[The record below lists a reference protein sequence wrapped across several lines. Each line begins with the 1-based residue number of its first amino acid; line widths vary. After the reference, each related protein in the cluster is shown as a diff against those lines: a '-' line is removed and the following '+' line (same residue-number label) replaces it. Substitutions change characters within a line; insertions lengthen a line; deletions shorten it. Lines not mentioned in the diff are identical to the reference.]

1 MVHGG
6 TSDDDNA
13 HTIADNAD
21 NTYYYYPSIGDV
33 LKTRAILHQLAN
45 CNGVGIPIELVDMI
59 IDEAEYWPSILT
71 EMPRSISIMKDND
84 RQCLL
89 TPPLCYD
96 LVGSDSSF
104 PSSSPKLL
112 PHRSPHPCCKI
123 VFTIQS
129 HDQGWGGEP
138 GSTGSYWGSYTW
150 FDAYILP
157 QGYRSNGDG
166 NASQDEAPIAPERPF
181 IPTAT
186 RLQKNRAAVRET
198 QRYNITWHY
207 LDSIDQHSEEAERI
221 DREEGRG
228 SAMLDGSNVR
238 SMKLG
243 DTVSV
248 WARARFPGW
257 INHVKSI
264 SVRVFWAI

>member
-1 MVHGG
+1 M
-6 TSDDDNA
+6 
-13 HTIADNAD
+13 
-21 NTYYYYPSIGDV
+21 
-33 LKTRAILHQLAN
+33 LHQLAN
-45 CNGVGIPIELVDMI
+45 YNGLGLPIELVDMI

-71 EMPRSISIMKDND
+71 EMPRPISVVQDGD
-84 RQCLL
+84 SQCLL
-89 TPPLCYD
+89 TPL
-96 LVGSDSSF
+96 GSDSSL

-112 PHRSPHPCCKI
+112 PHRGSHPCRKV

-129 HDQGWGGEP
+129 HDQGWGGEV
-138 GSTGSYWGSYTW
+138 GSHGSYWGSYSW

-157 QGYRSNGDG
+157 HGNSSNGDG
-166 NASQDEAPIAPERPF
+166 NASQDETPIDPERPF
-181 IPTAT
+181 IPTAS
-186 RLQKNRAAVRET
+186 RLQTNLTAIGET
-198 QRYNITWHY
+198 QRYSITWHY

-221 DREEGRG
+221 GHEEGRG
-228 SAMLDGSNVR
+228 PATLDGSNVR

-257 INHVKSI
+257 ANIVRSI